1 MLNNLCLYADSEM
14 NKPLGIAT
22 LHEANL
28 RHFLKGKAV
37 AGVDVDNDSLH
48 KLAENPKVV
57 SAVLAEVNAV
67 GKRAGLKGP
76 EVLGNLILDAE
87 EWTVSLPS
95 ILIDSL

>member
-37 AGVDVDNDSLH
+37 AVL
-48 KLAENPKVV
+48 LADTTTTI
-57 SAVLAEVNAV
+57 SALATVETPAS
-67 GKRAGLKGP
+67 KRASK
-76 EVLGNLILDAE
+76 VAE
-87 EWTVSLPS
+87 TWEYARMVCSLNQ
-95 ILIDSL
+95 